1 MEIQIK
7 KIDDF
12 SETLFQA
19 AFHKYVYVKSGAI
32 MVANQQSVYVKELA
46 ESGVTGR

>member
-7 KIDDF
+7 KISDF
-12 SETLFQA
+12 SEPLFQA
-19 AFHKYVYVKSGAI
+19 ALHKYGYVQSGAI
-32 MVANQQSVYVKELA
+32 RAANQQSVYVKELA